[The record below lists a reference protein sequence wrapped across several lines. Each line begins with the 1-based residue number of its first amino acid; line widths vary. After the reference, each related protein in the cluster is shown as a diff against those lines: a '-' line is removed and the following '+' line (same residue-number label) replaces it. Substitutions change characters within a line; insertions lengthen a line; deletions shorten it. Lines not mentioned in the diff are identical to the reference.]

1 MTDSV
6 TSPPPDPA
14 LDRRDPDT
22 VRAGENF
29 PVALRILP
37 EAIRQHLHALYGYA
51 RLVDDIGDEPGH
63 AGVVDSPVSRLAR
76 LAELADE
83 VRDMYSGRRPT
94 TPALIRLAPT
104 AAACQLPMEPLLR
117 LITANERDQSVVRY
131 PSFED
136 LVAYCHLSANPV
148 GELVLHIFDEASPR
162 RVALSD
168 RICTALQ
175 IVEHL
180 QDVAEDRRRGR
191 IYLPTDDLVRAGV
204 PEAALDASYASAGL
218 RNVIQQQAE
227 RARAELDAGAPL
239 VAELRG
245 WARLAVSGYVAGGR
259 ATLRAL
265 ARCDHDP
272 LPGPPRATRAT
283 LVGELLRTLLGRTG

>member
-1 MTDSV
+1 V

-14 LDRRDPDT
+14 LDQRDPDT

-37 EAIRQHLHALYGYA
+37 GAIRQHLHALYGYA
-51 RLVDDIGDEPGH
+51 RHVDDIGDEP
-63 AGVVDSPVSRLAR
+63 AGVDGTPATRLAR
-76 LAELADE
+76 LAQLADE
-83 VRDMYSGRRPT
+83 VREMYSGRRPT
-94 TPALIRLAPT
+94 TPVLIQLAPT
-104 AAACQLPMEPLLR
+104 VAACQLPIEPLLR
-117 LITANERDQSVVRY
+117 LIAANERDQFVVRY
-131 PSFED
+131 ASFED
-136 LVAYCHLSANPV
+136 LVAYCHLSADPV

-175 IVEHL
+175 IIEHL
-180 QDVAEDRRRGR
+180 QDVAEDRGRGR
-191 IYLPTDDLVRAGV
+191 IYLPADDLARSGV
-204 PEAALDASYASAGL
+204 TEADLDAPHASDGL
-218 RNVIQQQAE
+218 RDVIRRQAE
-227 RARAELDAGAPL
+227 RASAALDAGAPL

-265 ARCDHDP
+265 ARCDYDP
-272 LPGPPRATRAT
+272 LPGPPRATRTA
-283 LVGELLRTLLGRTG
+283 LAGELLRTVLGRSG

>member
-14 LDRRDPDT
+14 LDRRDPET

-29 PVALRILP
+29 PVALRVLP
-37 EAIRQHLHALYGYA
+37 GAIRQHLFALYDYA
-51 RLVDDIGDEPGH
+51 RLVDDIGDEPGC
-63 AGVVDSPVSRLAR
+63 AGVDDTPATRLAR

-104 AAACQLPMEPLLR
+104 VAACQLPMEPLLR
-117 LITANERDQSVVRY
+117 LITANKRDQSVVRY
-131 PSFED
+131 ASYED
-136 LVAYCHLSANPV
+136 LVAYCHLSADPV

-175 IVEHL
+175 IIEHL
-180 QDVAEDRRRGR
+180 QDIAEDRRRGR
-191 IYLPTDDLVRAGV
+191 IYLPADDLARSGV
-204 PEAALDASYASAGL
+204 TEADLDAPHASAGL
-218 RNVIQQQAE
+218 RSVIRQQAE
-227 RARAELDAGAPL
+227 RASAELDVGAPL
-239 VAELRG
+239 VAQLRG
-245 WARLAVSGYVAGGR
+245 WARLAVSGYIAGGR

-265 ARCDHDP
+265 ARCDYDP

-283 LVGELLRTLLGRTG
+283 LVSELLRTALGRSG